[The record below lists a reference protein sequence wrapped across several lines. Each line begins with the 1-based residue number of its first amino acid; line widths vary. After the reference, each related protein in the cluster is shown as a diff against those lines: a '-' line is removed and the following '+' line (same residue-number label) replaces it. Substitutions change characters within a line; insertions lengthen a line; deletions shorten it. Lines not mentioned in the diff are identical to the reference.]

1 MTPWQ
6 GSEQG
11 EEGGLPTKEGRQEQ
25 EKEPGVLTHTALAP
39 HTRGSERHSSTSRQR
54 VPAAVKP
61 CLQTH
66 WPAWHSAL
74 LVQSKLVLHRVL
86 TSVASHAMLP
96 LPVNPG
102 GHSHLYPGLV
112 FRHTALAAKYSSYQS
127 IWGFRCSNKIQ
138 LFKLSTSTRVCLSGA
153 LISITACHK
162 WISC

>member
-1 MTPWQ
+1 MSWALQKACCEHLTPTH

-11 EEGGLPTKEGRQEQ
+11 EEGGEPTKEGRQEQ

-39 HTRGSERHSSTSRQR
+39 HTWGSDRHSSTSRQR

-66 WPAWHSAL
+66 WPAWHWAL

-112 FRHTALAAKYSSYQS
+112 FRHTALAARYSSS
-127 IWGFRCSNKIQ
+127 ICSNKI
-138 LFKLSTSTRVCLSGA
+138 
-153 LISITACHK
+153 
-162 WISC
+162 